1 MSEAAEARVVEA
13 PAPGPEETAA
23 LPPHIEELLAPIPGA
38 VETGEDPLYSDAFYL
53 AKEQIELREGN
64 DYEAVLRYARQVLA
78 DTGKD
83 LRVAGYYLLAATYV
97 HGLRGLEEGLALYC
111 GLMERFG
118 RYCFPAKDNARRNAL
133 QWVDQPKLLAYMEQA
148 LEGAGREDVDRVQA
162 AVERFNELAAT
173 LVEPSPEPWTA
184 PRAVLERARR
194 SAPAPA
200 PAVPAEDA
208 PAAGA
213 DSGAQE
219 DPPADEAGPPAG
231 ARPAPAAEL
240 GARPASEQDFMRRV
254 RHLLDYL
261 HEAGD
266 FARAAALARAVQWG
280 GLQAPPQQDGRTRIA
295 APRAAGLA
303 EIRDNLAQGA
313 HEAAWRLCEAM
324 LMEPGAHVSLDLQW
338 LAVQAARGMQRPD
351 LAALVE
357 AETAALL
364 RRLPAL
370 PECRFEDGTPF
381 AGGET
386 LGWLDGL
393 RGQGTVN
400 LLEKRDSDKLI
411 NELVQRAREAAA
423 ESLVAGLA
431 VLGEP
436 GNFSHRDQ
444 FRLRMEQA
452 VLCLQ
457 HGRADLALPA
467 LDELMA
473 EAESRHLA
481 LWDAE
486 LALTLARHHQ
496 EALRQ
501 ALAEAPETAKGELER
516 RMAEA
521 TAAMCRTDLF
531 HAARLLAARGAM

>member
-1 MSEAAEARVVEA
+1 MSEAAVEVQAADA
-13 PAPGPEETAA
+13 PDSGPAAESA
-23 LPPHIEELLAPIPGA
+23 LPPHIEELLAPIPGP

-53 AKEQIELREGN
+53 AKEQIELRQGN
-64 DYEAVLRYARQVLA
+64 DYEAVLENARQVLME
-78 DTGKD
+78 TGKD
-83 LRVAGYYLLAATYV
+83 LRAAGYYLLAATYV
-97 HGLRGLEEGLALYC
+97 HGLRGLEDGLALYC

-118 RYCFPAKDNARRNAL
+118 RYCFPARDNARRNAL
-133 QWVDQPKLLAYMEQA
+133 QWVDHPKLLAYMEQA
-148 LEGAGREDVDRVQA
+148 LEGAAREDVDRVQA
-162 AVERFNELAAT
+162 AVDRFNELAAT
-173 LVEPSPEPWTA
+173 LVEPAPEPWTSA
-184 PRAVLERARR
+184 RAVLEQARR
-194 SAPAPA
+194 NAPEPVAEAPAPA
-200 PAVPAEDA
+200 GDAAGGGEENDPAEEA
-208 PAAGA
+208 PAAA
-213 DSGAQE
+213 AE
-219 DPPADEAGPPAG
+219 P
-231 ARPAPAAEL
+231 RPAPAVEL
-240 GARPASEQDFMRRV
+240 GARPVSEQDFMRRV
-254 RHLLDYL
+254 RELLGYL
-261 HEAGD
+261 EDAGD

-280 GLQAPPQQDGRTRIA
+280 GLQLPPQQDGRTRIP
-295 APRAAGLA
+295 APRAAGMS

-324 LMEPGAHVSLDLQW
+324 LMEPGAHISLDLQW

-370 PECRFEDGTPF
+370 PECRYDDGTPF
-381 AGGET
+381 ASGET

-393 RGQGTVN
+393 RSQGTVN

-411 NELVQRAREAAA
+411 NELVARAREAAG

-431 VLGEP
+431 VLAEP
-436 GNFSHRDQ
+436 GNFSYRDQ

-467 LDELMA
+467 LDQLMA

-481 LWDAE
+481 SWDAE
-486 LALTLARHHQ
+486 LALTLARHQ
-496 EALRQ
+496 QDALRQ
-501 ALAEAPETAKGELER
+501 ALAEAPEEARDDLQR
-516 RMAEA
+516 RMAQA

-531 HAARLLAARGAM
+531 HAAQLVEARGAG